1 MLACFRHTQAIASL
15 GGQFVDCN
23 QEFCEHIKGT
33 KEDVCAM
40 SFFHLIHEEDLQTAF
55 DAISELVSSCE
66 TLNVRSDD
74 VVKPCIVR
82 VRIHQ
87 ELRLRIELITGSDGT
102 VQSFCVTL
110 LAAEPTRPSE
120 PLHNR
125 STTGSQATTTTQLP
139 MFPSLSAAGSGV
151 VDANEI
157 PNLPLSIDQ

>member
-1 MLACFRHTQAIASL
+1 M
-15 GGQFVDCN
+15 DCN
-23 QEFCEHIKGT
+23 QEFCDLIKGT

-40 SFFHLIHEEDLQTAF
+40 SFFLLIHEEDLQTAF

-66 TLNVRSDD
+66 TLNVPSSYP
-74 VVKPCIVR
+74 VVAAVKPCIVR

-87 ELRLRIELITGSDGT
+87 ELRLRIELITSSDGT

-110 LAAEPTRPSE
+110 LAAESPTRPSSE

-125 STTGSQATTTTQLP
+125 STTGSQETTATATTQQHLP
-139 MFPSLSAAGSGV
+139 MFPTLSAAAGTSAF
-151 VDANEI
+151 ANEI